1 MQHFDGTLEE
11 AEPEGWLSM
20 YAEPAQAPEDWS
32 GSVGINEVDLPVSS
46 HPLFIDWQNRIEMI
60 EDMQDD
66 LD

>member
-32 GSVGINEVDLPVSS
+32 GSVDINQEGLPDSS
-46 HPLFIDWQNRIEMI
+46 HPLFIDWQIGIEMI
-60 EDMQDD
+60 DDMQDE